1 MWWQLFLKFC
11 ILNVQLKYKML
22 SVWGGGA
29 GHSMKSPQPRRKSG
43 ENADWIDVG
52 FTPCSFLATFISLYP
67 QSRLRAFIKIEKDKV
82 GRILLL
88 KLCKQRLFP
97 IN

>member
-1 MWWQLFLKFC
+1 
-11 ILNVQLKYKML
+11 
-22 SVWGGGA
+22 
-29 GHSMKSPQPRRKSG
+29 MKSPQPRRKSG

-52 FTPCSFLATFISLYP
+52 FTPCSFLATFISPYP